1 MSSECTNCRYDVTSC
16 PPFSGSQAFTVN
28 TEGAGRGWEILS
40 WKTSSRTVNTRG
52 YVVPN
57 EKSLVR
63 SVQVLEVDS
72 INWET
77 AMMSSEFL
85 TQCYGNQILS
95 VGRSKADG
103 CAFKVWKKSEV
114 LSTCRSYRPQKD
126 TESVRS
132 TCALKIYWAAILE
145 YKFGAVVAPLAFFWH
160 FKGPPTNLCNHT
172 KIITGYVLSNNTLCL
187 YAIRS
192 TCCY

>member
-1 MSSECTNCRYDVTSC
+1 MASILNACTYCQCYTIECSYLQSWTNLKQLALVE
-16 PPFSGSQAFTVN
+16 FGWGSAGIELLFTVIVN
-28 TEGAGRGWEILS
+28 VSARLLDHQALRLCYCGDYVTLFPGYHCKYRGAGWAWEISS
-40 WKTSSRTVNTRG
+40 WKTSGRKVNTWG

-77 AMMSSEFL
+77 VMMSSEFL
-85 TQCYGNQILS
+85 TQCYGNQILI

-132 TCALKIYWAAILE
+132 TCA
-145 YKFGAVVAPLAFFWH
+145 
-160 FKGPPTNLCNHT
+160 
-172 KIITGYVLSNNTLCL
+172 
-187 YAIRS
+187 
-192 TCCY
+192 